1 MKICFFIAPY
11 RAKIVFLR
19 TMMQQLFHIDTVLL
33 SPHTVIRRFRENDG
47 EAFYEM
53 LDNNR
58 SRIEELL
65 ALSVADINSK
75 EVGEAFV
82 RRKLS
87 DWLLQQ
93 SYAFGIWD
101 TNGGKPIGFVELFR
115 IDWSVPKSCIVFFID
130 KEYENKGIMT
140 EVIREI
146 GRFAFAQLN
155 MERIE
160 LYTASDNFPAQRLAR
175 KCGFRREGDLRA
187 FFRKPSGELLDAML
201 LVLTR

>member
-1 MKICFFIAPY
+1 MRC
-11 RAKIVFLR
+11 RAKLVFLR
-19 TMMQQLFHIDTVLL
+19 TMLAHLFHIDTVLL
-33 SPHTVIRRFRENDG
+33 STHTVIRRFRENDG
-47 EAFYEM
+47 EAFYEL

-65 ALSVADINSK
+65 GLSVSEINSK
-75 EVGEAFV
+75 EVCEAFV

-87 DWLLQQ
+87 EWLLQQ

-101 TNGGKPIGFVELFR
+101 SNGGKPIGYVELFR
-115 IDWSVPKSCIVFFID
+115 IDWSVPKACIVFFID
-130 KEYENKGIMT
+130 RAYENKGIMT

-146 GRFAFAQLN
+146 GLFAFSQLN

-160 LYTASDNFPAQRLAR
+160 LYTASDNFPAHRLGR

>member
-1 MKICFFIAPY
+1 MSY

-33 SPHTVIRRFRENDG
+33 SAHTVIRRFRENDG
-47 EAFYEM
+47 EAFYDM

-65 ALSVADINSK
+65 ALSVSDINSK
-75 EVGEAFV
+75 EVCEAFV

-87 DWLLQQ
+87 EWLLQQ

-101 TNGGKPIGFVELFR
+101 TNGGKPIGYVELFR

-140 EVIREI
+140 EVIRDI
-146 GRFAFAQLN
+146 GRFAFSQLN

-160 LYTASDNFPAQRLAR
+160 LYTASDNFPAQRLGR